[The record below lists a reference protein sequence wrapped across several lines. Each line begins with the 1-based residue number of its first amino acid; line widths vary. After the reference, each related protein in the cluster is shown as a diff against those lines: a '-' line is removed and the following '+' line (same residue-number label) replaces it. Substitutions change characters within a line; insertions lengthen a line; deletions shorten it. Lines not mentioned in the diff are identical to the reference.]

1 MIRLPRG
8 ISCTHFFGEG
18 VFGITVWKNRPLRKT
33 NFPKKC
39 LLSHSSM
46 EIQKEIFFPIAL
58 VELLQLLWG
67 REKAKFQK
75 LRCFLSLP
83 HNNES

>member
-1 MIRLPRG
+1 
-8 ISCTHFFGEG
+8 
-18 VFGITVWKNRPLRKT
+18 
-33 NFPKKC
+33 
-39 LLSHSSM
+39 M

>member
-1 MIRLPRG
+1 
-8 ISCTHFFGEG
+8 
-18 VFGITVWKNRPLRKT
+18 
-33 NFPKKC
+33 
-39 LLSHSSM
+39 M

-58 VELLQLLWG
+58 VKLLQLLWG
-67 REKAKFQK
+67 REKEKFQS